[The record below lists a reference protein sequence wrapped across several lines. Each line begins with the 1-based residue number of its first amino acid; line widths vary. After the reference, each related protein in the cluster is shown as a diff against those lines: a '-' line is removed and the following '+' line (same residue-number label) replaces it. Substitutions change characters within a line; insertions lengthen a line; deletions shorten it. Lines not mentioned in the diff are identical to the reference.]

1 MAEPTNA
8 DIARDLRI
16 FGRNLCAAREEIGP
30 HQIDFATLAK
40 SDRTK
45 ISRIECGRQA
55 PKFATLLMLA
65 RAANVKPAE
74 LFLGVG
80 VVDSSPETPNHAGA
94 APLTPV
100 ARFGANLKW
109 ARERAGL
116 SQAKLAS
123 CAPADRSLL
132 SDWETGKREAG
143 LRTILKLSRALEIP
157 PALLL
162 HDVELNRA
170 QSNGSR

>member
-8 DIARDLRI
+8 DIARDLRM
-16 FGRNLCAAREEIGP
+16 FGRNLCTAREKIGP

-65 RAANVKPAE
+65 HAANVKPAE

-80 VVDSSPETPNHAGA
+80 VVDASPETPDHGGA
-94 APLTPV
+94 TAHTPV
-100 ARFGANLKW
+100 ARFGDNLKW

-123 CAPADRSLL
+123 FAPADRSLL

-143 LRTILKLSRALEIP
+143 LRTILKLARALEVP

-162 HDVELNRA
+162 HDVESD
-170 QSNGSR
+170 QSSNGSH